1 MSKITD
7 EHLLYLLSLESERN
21 DVYHRES
28 KDLVDE
34 AKKNLDHSQVRHV
47 KALVASEIEQ
57 LEAMRDQRDK
67 LFYNA
72 GRYAAGARDT
82 VAESASKVV
91 DALMEIQ
98 D

>member
-7 EHLLYLLSLESERN
+7 EHLLYLLNLESERN
-21 DVYHRES
+21 DVYHRDS

-47 KALVASEIEQ
+47 KAMVASEMEQ
-57 LEAMRDQRDK
+57 QESMREQRDK

-72 GRYAAGARDT
+72 GRYAAGARDS
-82 VAESASKVV
+82 VAEAASKVI
-91 DALMEIQ
+91 DALMESEG
-98 D
+98 